1 MKYNLQFIKISP
13 EHQFAGVGFA
23 GNIFITLNALGL
35 IETNDRLYVDMETN
49 ECACTEKNE
58 TILGTNNCWEYYFD
72 QIKIGENESFV
83 GLDSLISAKIS
94 YENRELFMNP
104 ENFIDLKNKF
114 YDNFQLKPYLKEML
128 DNYYDNNIKGK
139 TTLGVQVRLT
149 DMKHYHNVSPIESYI
164 TKINDILS
172 QRPEIDQIFL
182 STDDGSIIENIKT
195 SVNVPVIYYE
205 NMFRA
210 NNDNKHLHPY
220 DRFVGNREQH
230 RYILGI
236 ECIQEIFT
244 LSKCDYMLK
253 ADLSSISIIASILSE
268 NIKQIY
274 KL

>member
-1 MKYNLQFIKISP
+1 MIDKSNLNLHFLNYWQF
-13 EHQFAGVGFA
+13 
-23 GNIFITLNALGL
+23 
-35 IETNDRLYVDMETN
+35 
-49 ECACTEKNE
+49 
-58 TILGTNNCWEYYFD
+58 
-72 QIKIGENESFV
+72 
-83 GLDSLISAKIS
+83 
-94 YENRELFMNP
+94 
-104 ENFIDLKNKF
+104 
-114 YDNFQLKPYLKEML
+114 LKE
-128 DNYYDNNIKGK
+128 
-139 TTLGVQVRLT
+139 R
-149 DMKHYHNVSPIESYI
+149 